1 MVGRVT
7 MAAAA
12 TSAPGKDSDAPPCKK
27 RREEDPPIKTITKYF
42 SPLARTVDKV
52 SPPKSNNILD
62 YFKKTSTN
70 EKTTVLIGV
79 GENKINQ
86 SYQLCVDDGKDC
98 KSPLGPSSK
107 SFSKLKRRGKRVNLN
122 STLRDIKTPENQCV
136 IEINSNDSTDV
147 MKPKEECL
155 NTSFIANSASAQL
168 AQKYVEELAI
178 DNQQSK
184 NSSNTVTC
192 RKDAKKTGS
201 ELNVSKNYIKKSR
214 KRKHKDDTDLSENS
228 SSENQ
233 LNEQE
238 LKDKKQIT
246 SSKIIESKS
255 TVSNSSLEVNVDK
268 TSQLN
273 DSTVTVS
280 FEDFLKSQG
289 ENKVD
294 QIPETRM
301 PTLNNFIIAS
311 ETDKSGSTSDPE
323 NGEESQQ
330 LPLRTVTV
338 LAQIHPI
345 PPKSPSLLKDQK
357 VSRKIASIFLKQKGY
372 EIERESSPSV
382 LEIEQTEQMTQKR
395 KSNVVIEEEEL
406 ELAVLEAVGPEAVKP
421 KCTVEERHQ
430 FMKAFRQPT
439 SDTVKSGVKKI
450 PGKLK
455 EVSEKPSKQNEGIEE
470 SEAAS
475 NTRHESEILKDYIDK
490 HSHCSTKKSS
500 TTKERTNMLKKK
512 RKKVLEAKETNVP
525 NSNGNNENTG
535 ANAHIKE
542 KTLDDIR
549 ILSHLKQNELRRS
562 LRQKK
567 IETFKSITPEKASIS
582 NTVSENALGDSP
594 LHASTPKSSNR
605 ILRKSNMYKA
615 EVITVPFDAKSPIRM
630 RFTRINASKKSDK
643 AEAMENEEFT
653 PRNIKMSCTSKN
665 ISKAKQLIE
674 KAKAIQHNRS
684 KANEDTPT
692 PVRRSSRQ
700 QALAEKKKFQEN
712 EDSVIILDSS
722 PSSTTASTPSVEKK
736 QKKLRS
742 LNDVLGKKSRNMKVT
757 KSSHGKV
764 RAPPSF
770 LGKKAQNIA
779 DEPILIFDESSQDTS
794 ENSQDDEQFKAKREF
809 LMSGLPESLKRHI
822 AKKAAVLE
830 AYSVASCCFQRVVHV
845 QQKDDCCVV
854 WRLTSPSCPLL
865 TKLRELNTEV
875 TDVTKLTI
883 SLGEFSDINSKSS
896 GSNSSIVLSGQRP
909 VFPKILR
916 KYLLEE
922 IRSSNSQFPVRK
934 VFYQFL
940 KKQTEHVLFKNKKQ
954 VCMKEHETTNSE
966 LDQMHSENQEET
978 KRKRKRPED
987 HKSKRRKQ
995 IDNAET
1001 ELKSKTPKSIVT
1013 QVSCIKQADTEKVTH
1028 METNKPQKS
1037 DVKTIEDSE
1046 LGSKLNP
1053 VSGGEKEDVLWTEKY
1068 QPQDSSELIGNST
1081 EIKKLHSWLKEWK
1094 KRADWEENRNQKN
1107 EKDDTESQQDAMDSM
1122 DFKDDKS
1129 ESEEENT
1136 LCNTVLITGPS
1147 GVGKTAAVYACAQEL
1162 GFKIFEVNASCQ
1174 RSGRQILSQLKEAT
1188 QSHQVDKQGVNAHK
1202 PCFFN
1207 SCSSTKSPKK
1217 INSPRKAISPRK
1229 PPLSPK
1235 GTGLKRSLPPKTL
1248 ANYFK
1253 ISSKPE
1259 SNEEIVKSQAKNKA
1273 NPQNSTKEKVDI
1285 PTKSTSK
1292 EVGGEEPN
1300 KKNATSLILFEEVD
1314 IIFDEDAGFLS
1325 AIKTFMATAKRPV
1338 ILTTNDPT
1346 FSLMF
1351 DGYFEEINF
1360 KTPSLVNVASYLQ
1373 VLCLAENLRTDL
1385 KDFATLLTTN
1395 NCDIRQSVL
1404 YLQFWVRS
1412 GGGCLKEK
1420 SLALHVGGE
1429 EPEGTDPITCT
1440 ENTGSEHDLPQ
1451 TEMELPKCNTGFIET
1466 LLGLKNIFLPSEDL
1480 FSFLKHK
1487 ITTTEEW
1494 SKLIQ
1499 LLTEFQMKKVD
1510 FIYSNLEFILP
1521 LPVHVLPGPT
1531 HNFNPSFKR
1540 TTANSSYDIP
1550 LDSDYSEKATP
1561 VKKPKRM
1568 KHQRKI
1574 ALLDDSDL
1582 FDTELNYS
1590 AEFITLPSDIPE
1602 SCLEENKVG
1611 LKFTMNEK
1619 EKQFN
1624 TEIPE
1629 RKKSSALAS
1638 RCLNSLTEFV
1648 EDMSFLDCCLNTNV
1662 MKPKEFCKNEGFN
1675 WTNGKIK
1682 NGLSDEFSTENIDW
1696 WSSQS
1701 CSELKAVIEALSFN
1715 KCSTSISQSMEA
1727 SLNPCKTLGRDQIEE
1742 ITLHISKDRND
1753 VYFGQS
1759 ADLSIHR
1766 KAQKRLEIIKT
1777 VFSTRT
1783 PLSLV
1788 NRQASIT
1795 EYLPTLR
1802 NICRSEKLKEQ
1813 GKTKRRFLHY
1823 LEGIHLEIPKETVY
1837 SLAADFP

>member
-70 EKTTVLIGV
+70 EKTTLLIGV

-98 KSPLGPSSK
+98 KSPLRPSSK
-107 SFSKLKRRGKRVNLN
+107 SFSKLKRRGKGVNLN
-122 STLRDIKTPENQCV
+122 SKLRDIKTSENQCV
-136 IEINSNDSTDV
+136 IEINSNDSTDL

-155 NTSFIANSASAQL
+155 NTSFIVNSASALL
-168 AQKYVEELAI
+168 AQKCVEELAA

-192 RKDAKKTGS
+192 RKDAKKTGL
-201 ELNVSKNYIKKSR
+201 ELNVSKNYLKKSR
-214 KRKHKDDTDLSENS
+214 KRKHKDVTDLSENS

-233 LNEQE
+233 LNEKE
-238 LKDKKQIT
+238 LKDTKQIT

-323 NGEESQQ
+323 NDEESQQ

-345 PPKSPSLLKDQK
+345 PPKSPSLLKEQK

-455 EVSEKPSKQNEGIEE
+455 EVSEKSSKQNEEMEE

-475 NTRHESEILKDYIDK
+475 NTRPESEILKDYIDK
-490 HSHCSTKKSS
+490 HSHCSTEKSS
-500 TTKERTNMLKKK
+500 TTKERTNTLKKK
-512 RKKVLEAKETNVP
+512 GKKTKETNFP
-525 NSNGNNENTG
+525 NSSGNNENTG

-549 ILSHLKQNELRRS
+549 ILSHPKQNELRRS

-567 IETFKSITPEKASIS
+567 IETFKNIMPEKARIR

-605 ILRKSNMYKA
+605 SLRKSNMYKA

-630 RFTRINASKKSDK
+630 RFTRINSSKKSDK
-643 AEAMENEEFT
+643 DEAVENAEFT
-653 PRNIKMSCTSKN
+653 PRNIKMNCTSKN

-684 KANEDTPT
+684 KANEDTST

-712 EDSVIILDSS
+712 QDSMIILDSS
-722 PSSTTASTPSVEKK
+722 PSSTTASIQSVEKK

-764 RAPPSF
+764 RIPSSF
-770 LGKKAQNIA
+770 LGKKAQNIV
-779 DEPILIFDESSQDTS
+779 DEPIEIFDESSQDTS

-830 AYSVASCCFQRVVHV
+830 AYSVASCCFQTVVHV
-845 QQKDDCCVV
+845 QQKDDRCVM

-865 TKLRELNTEV
+865 TKLRELNTEI

-883 SLGEFSDINSKSS
+883 SLGEFSVINSKPS
-896 GSNSSIVLSGQRP
+896 GNNSSIVLSGQRP

-966 LDQMHSENQEET
+966 LNQISSENQKET
-978 KRKRKRPED
+978 KRKRKKPED

-1013 QVSCIKQADTEKVTH
+1013 QVSCIKQADTEKLTH
-1028 METNKPQKS
+1028 TETNKPKES

-1094 KRADWEENRNQKN
+1094 KE
-1107 EKDDTESQQDAMDSM
+1107 
-1122 DFKDDKS
+1122 
-1129 ESEEENT
+1129 
-1136 LCNTVLITGPS
+1136 LI
-1147 GVGKTAAVYACAQEL
+1147 GKKKEIRRVKKMTQRVSKILWTAWIL
-1162 GFKIFEVNASCQ
+1162 KMTNLEV
-1174 RSGRQILSQLKEAT
+1174 
-1188 QSHQVDKQGVNAHK
+1188 
-1202 PCFFN
+1202 
-1207 SCSSTKSPKK
+1207 
-1217 INSPRKAISPRK
+1217 RKRI
-1229 PPLSPK
+1229 
-1235 GTGLKRSLPPKTL
+1235 
-1248 ANYFK
+1248 
-1253 ISSKPE
+1253 
-1259 SNEEIVKSQAKNKA
+1259 
-1273 NPQNSTKEKVDI
+1273 
-1285 PTKSTSK
+1285 
-1292 EVGGEEPN
+1292 
-1300 KKNATSLILFEEVD
+1300 
-1314 IIFDEDAGFLS
+1314 LS
-1325 AIKTFMATAKRPV
+1325 AI
-1338 ILTTNDPT
+1338 
-1346 FSLMF
+1346 
-1351 DGYFEEINF
+1351 
-1360 KTPSLVNVASYLQ
+1360 
-1373 VLCLAENLRTDL
+1373 LC
-1385 KDFATLLTTN
+1385 
-1395 NCDIRQSVL
+1395 
-1404 YLQFWVRS
+1404 
-1412 GGGCLKEK
+1412 
-1420 SLALHVGGE
+1420 
-1429 EPEGTDPITCT
+1429 
-1440 ENTGSEHDLPQ
+1440 
-1451 TEMELPKCNTGFIET
+1451 
-1466 LLGLKNIFLPSEDL
+1466 
-1480 FSFLKHK
+1480 
-1487 ITTTEEW
+1487 
-1494 SKLIQ
+1494 
-1499 LLTEFQMKKVD
+1499 
-1510 FIYSNLEFILP
+1510 
-1521 LPVHVLPGPT
+1521 
-1531 HNFNPSFKR
+1531 
-1540 TTANSSYDIP
+1540 
-1550 LDSDYSEKATP
+1550 
-1561 VKKPKRM
+1561 
-1568 KHQRKI
+1568 
-1574 ALLDDSDL
+1574 
-1582 FDTELNYS
+1582 
-1590 AEFITLPSDIPE
+1590 
-1602 SCLEENKVG
+1602 
-1611 LKFTMNEK
+1611 
-1619 EKQFN
+1619 
-1624 TEIPE
+1624 
-1629 RKKSSALAS
+1629 
-1638 RCLNSLTEFV
+1638 
-1648 EDMSFLDCCLNTNV
+1648 
-1662 MKPKEFCKNEGFN
+1662 
-1675 WTNGKIK
+1675 
-1682 NGLSDEFSTENIDW
+1682 
-1696 WSSQS
+1696 
-1701 CSELKAVIEALSFN
+1701 
-1715 KCSTSISQSMEA
+1715 
-1727 SLNPCKTLGRDQIEE
+1727 
-1742 ITLHISKDRND
+1742 
-1753 VYFGQS
+1753 
-1759 ADLSIHR
+1759 
-1766 KAQKRLEIIKT
+1766 
-1777 VFSTRT
+1777 
-1783 PLSLV
+1783 
-1788 NRQASIT
+1788 
-1795 EYLPTLR
+1795 
-1802 NICRSEKLKEQ
+1802 
-1813 GKTKRRFLHY
+1813 
-1823 LEGIHLEIPKETVY
+1823 
-1837 SLAADFP
+1837 